1 MNKKIGILATSILS
15 LALLLT
21 NIHEAEAKRMGGGS
35 SFGSKPSYSTPYQR
49 SSPSS
54 TPYSQP
60 QRSPAQ
66 QQAATQN
73 QGARQNWANRG
84 GLMGMLGGLALGG
97 LLGSLFFGGA
107 FEGLNL
113 MDMLLFAGIAYLLYR
128 LLASRARQAQPMAK
142 TPYGVS
148 TPSTAT
154 PYQRDSLDQDN
165 RNSGFN
171 TDVMF
176 GKGKGGEA
184 FNAGSYNQPLNVPAN
199 FDQAGFLRGA
209 ESAYRFLQEAWDKRD
224 LAAIRGLTTD
234 KVFAE
239 LQDQLRATP
248 AANKTDVL
256 KVNTELLEVREVGSE
271 LEATVLFDCVLRE
284 DDGPSGQV
292 REVWHFIK
300 PVNSQQPKWFL
311 DGIQQLEN

>member
-1 MNKKIGILATSILS
+1 
-15 LALLLT
+15 
-21 NIHEAEAKRMGGGS
+21 MGGGS
-35 SFGSKPSYSTPYQR
+35 SFGSKPSYSSPYQR
-49 SSPSS
+49 STPSS
-54 TPYSQP
+54 TPFSQP

-66 QQAATQN
+66 QQAAAQN
-73 QGARQNWANRG
+73 QGARQSWANRG

-128 LLASRARQAQPMAK
+128 LLASRARQDQPVAR
-142 TPYGVS
+142 TPYGNN
-148 TPSTAT
+148 TPSPAT
-154 PYQRDSLDQDN
+154 PYQRDSSSQIN
-165 RNSGFN
+165 GNSGFD
-171 TDVMF
+171 TDILF

-184 FNAGSYNQPLNVPAN
+184 FKTGYDNQSVNVPAN

-209 ESAYRFLQEAWDKRD
+209 ESAYRYLQEAWDKRD

-234 KVFAE
+234 KVFSE
-239 LQDQLRATP
+239 LQDQLRASNSV
-248 AANKTDVL
+248 NKTDVL
-256 KVNTELLEVREVGSE
+256 KVNAELLEVREVGSE

-300 PVNSQQPKWFL
+300 SVNSQQTKWFL